1 MLLLLPDWVS
11 NLNRRSVVGKLWR
24 ELKIWRLEMG
34 FCSLAAAR
42 DFDQV
47 RKLTAAVPVRTTDKQ
62 TREDRIRTAHSVSQ
76 HHGNVFSSDWDGNT
90 QYYTRRW

>member
-1 MLLLLPDWVS
+1 MERAQD
-11 NLNRRSVVGKLWR
+11 
-24 ELKIWRLEMG
+24 LEMG

-62 TREDRIRTAHSVSQ
+62 TREDRIRTAHSVSRL
-76 HHGNVFSSDWDGNT
+76 HGNVFSIDWDGNT